1 MVASGA
7 AGGVKH
13 ALGEQGERLGTGAQ
27 PAGFLGQRRP
37 ALVVV
42 AAYVGVGAAAAGV
55 SLILGFDPVAC
66 DGWLRM
72 RGAAA
77 ALSSAG
83 MGVCIG
89 AATVAATRA
98 MVRRAAWARALH
110 AALRPAVH
118 GAGDGTLLALALASA
133 IGEELLFRG
142 LLVPLVGVVFSS
154 IVFGALH
161 QIRGQAR
168 WWWMGWATGMGLLFA
183 VVYRATGSLL
193 GPVIAHAAINAA
205 NLRYLRDNDPS
216 PRHRPLGGLLKR
228 PTPPA
233 SRPAT

>member
-7 AGGVKH
+7 GGGAKD
-13 ALGEQGERLGTGAQ
+13 ALGAQGERLGAGAQ
-27 PAGFLGQRRP
+27 PAGVLGRMRP
-37 ALVVV
+37 AAAVV
-42 AAYVGVGAAAAGV
+42 ATYAGVGAAAAV
-55 SLILGFDPVAC
+55 ISLALGFDPLSC
-66 DGWLRM
+66 DGWLGM

-77 ALSSAG
+77 ALSSVG

-110 AALRPAVH
+110 AALRPAIH
-118 GAGDGTLLALALASA
+118 GAGDGTLLALAGASA
-133 IGEELLFRG
+133 VGEELLFRG
-142 LLVPLVGVVFSS
+142 LLVPLVGVVVAS

-161 QIRGQAR
+161 QVRGQAR
-168 WWWMGWATGMGLLFA
+168 WWWMGWATAMGLLFA

-193 GPVIAHAAINAA
+193 GPITAHAAINAA

-216 PRHRPLGGLLKR
+216 PRRRPLGGLLSGSSSPPGR
-228 PTPPA
+228 P
-233 SRPAT
+233 